1 MAPAIPE
8 ARKVVMMRS
17 LMVSALALL
26 ASTSPVYAQSGKNPA
41 TSAESAA
48 VAASASRYNF
58 ADIADLAD
66 HAPMVLDAT
75 IRTASKVDKP
85 FTADGG
91 VVRQRYFIEADIS
104 ALIRASQAMPKQ
116 ISYLVDIPLDSK
128 GKSPKLKKQR
138 VLVFARA
145 VPGKA
150 GALQLVAPDSQLFW
164 DATAE
169 QWTRNVIAEL
179 LKPQAPARIT
189 GVSTAFHAPGSVTGA
204 GETQIFLSTASGA
217 PASLSVSSVPGATP
231 TWSAT
236 FGELVNDADGMPA
249 PATLGWYRLAC
260 GLPATLPA
268 SAFND
273 GGVEHRAKIEADYML
288 VRQGLGDCT
297 RTRAPIRR

>member
-1 MAPAIPE
+1 MLSPK
-8 ARKVVMMRS
+8 ARKVVMMKS

-26 ASTSPVYAQSGKNPA
+26 ASTSPAHAQSGQNPA

-48 VAASASRYNF
+48 VQSPASRYTY

-66 HAPMVLDAT
+66 HAPLVLDAN
-75 IRTASKVDKP
+75 IRSASKVGKA

-116 ISYLVDIPLDSK
+116 ISYLVDMPLDSK

-138 VLVFARA
+138 VLLFASA
-145 VPGKA
+145 VPGRP
-150 GALQLVAPDSQLFW
+150 GAIQLIAPDSQLLR
-164 DATAE
+164 DAQADS
-169 QWTRNVIAEL
+169 WTRSVIAEL
-179 LKPQAPARIT
+179 LDKQAPARIT

-217 PASLSVSSVPGATP
+217 PASLSVSSVPGVAP
-231 TWSAT
+231 RWSAT
-236 FGELVNDADGMPA
+236 FGEVVSEADGMPA

-260 GLPATLPA
+260 GLPATLPT

-273 GGVEHRAKIEADYML
+273 GGSEHRSKIEADYAL
-288 VRQGLGDCT
+288 VRQGLGECART
-297 RTRAPIRR
+297 RTPVRR